1 MKRVKIAFFDI
12 DGTLIDMKK
21 KKISE
26 KTLETLKGLQKRGI
40 KICIATGRSPMQ
52 LPHFPGLEFDAF
64 LTYNGSC
71 CFDREEA
78 GDIFSNPLK
87 REDVRTIIENAEKLG
102 RPLAL
107 ATKTRLAANGADEDL
122 LEYFAFG
129 GAELKI
135 AEDFDAVAAREEIYQ
150 IMMGCRR
157 DEYQAAMEHVKEAR
171 ITAWWDRAVDIIPRN
186 GGKGLAVLKILEHY
200 RLSRE
205 EALAFGDGNNDIEMI
220 EAAGWGV
227 AMGNV
232 SPELKAAAD
241 DICGSA
247 AEDGIYHYCREHGL
261 L

>member
-1 MKRVKIAFFDI
+1 MKRNYRKLFAKKSLRFRRWGHKSYSAFCSIGRHVTIGHVSKGIADAS
-12 DGTLIDMKK
+12 L
-21 KKISE
+21 E
-26 KTLETLKGLQKRGI
+26 KSGAVDEAFVERIIRQGGL
-40 KICIATGRSPMQ
+40 
-52 LPHFPGLEFDAF
+52 
-64 LTYNGSC
+64 
-71 CFDREEA
+71 DREEA

-227 AMGNV
+227 AMGNA